1 MGKRERSTE
10 RHRQQQEKPLL
21 PQNRLQQEYF
31 DCIRELPIT
40 VATGYPGTGKTY
52 IPTRIAA
59 GMLKRGI
66 IENITLTRPNVT
78 SSKSVGY
85 YPGTKNEKMTQWLA
99 PVLGALK
106 EEFTHTELNYMIHP
120 EINRITMCPLE
131 LIKGI
136 SLNNAFLIVDEAE
149 DLTMKEIK
157 AILTRIGHGS
167 KIILCGDIQQTD
179 LHSSGLQELL
189 DLRNQDRCLQNIIG
203 FVNFNDK
210 DGIVR
215 SLACKEIILGFERAG
230 I

>member
-1 MGKRERSTE
+1 MDRLIDKT
-10 RHRQQQEKPLL
+10 KPLL
-21 PQNRLQQEYF
+21 PQNRLQQEYL

-40 VATGYPGTGKTY
+40 IATGYPGTGKTY

-59 GMLKRGI
+59 GLLKRGTI
-66 IENITLTRPNVT
+66 NNITLTRPNVT

-120 EINRITMCPLE
+120 EINRVSMCPLE

-136 SLNNAFLIVDEAE
+136 SLNDSFLIVDEAE
-149 DLTMKEIK
+149 DLTIKEIK

-167 KIILCGDIQQTD
+167 KIVLCGDIQQTD
-179 LHSSGLQELL
+179 LHYSGLEALL
-189 DLRNQDRCLQNIIG
+189 QLREQDQRLKDIIG
-203 FVNFNDK
+203 YVNFNDK

-215 SLACKEIILGFERAG
+215 SLACKEVILGFERAG
-230 I
+230 L

>member
-1 MGKRERSTE
+1 MGKRDRNTE
-10 RHRQQQEKPLL
+10 RRIEPKPLIA
-21 PQNRLQQEYF
+21 QNALQQLYI

-40 VATGYPGTGKTY
+40 IATGYAGTGKTY
-52 IPTRIAA
+52 IPARIAST
-59 GMLKRGI
+59 MLKRGAVT
-66 IENITLTRPNVT
+66 NITLTRPNVT

-120 EINRITMCPLE
+120 EINQITMCPLE
-131 LIKGI
+131 LIKGL
-136 SLNNAFLIVDEAE
+136 SLNDSFLIVDEAE
-149 DLTMKEIK
+149 DLTIKEIK

-179 LHSSGLQELL
+179 LHSSGLETMLNLL
-189 DLRNQDRCLQNIIG
+189 QQDRCLQSVVG
-203 FVNFNDK
+203 HVDFNNK